1 MILDKTRQ
9 RTLPRRAFMLGAAVT
24 AAALVPLAMLRPVAS
39 AQTSPAVAG
48 AVQLVGLANASALSG
63 QAWDQAGNVLP
74 TAAFLTPFRD
84 TKVKISAPPGQKAL
98 AFAFHIPTSGHEN
111 SRIVVNGSDAPLGQ
125 VILTTFKNGNVNT
138 VVNASGIQFQ
148 TQLSGGSVLYMT
160 GFPAALT
167 SANFLVGVASGQGAE
182 TVSCTKAVG
191 KVYRHE
197 KAGEVIFT
205 LLPHPQG
212 GAAFM
217 VSDHFHS
224 PSPLKADNPLQVLL
238 HDGENYERSVYALD
252 KSGKVLAKLLVTPY
266 IGPDAP
272 DAMTP
277 DYRSIK
283 TQQTGHL
290 SSALLRRTA
299 SFRLVAR
306 PYQWTEFKNVALQ
319 PVK

>member
-1 MILDKTRQ
+1 M
-9 RTLPRRAFMLGAAVT
+9 
-24 AAALVPLAMLRPVAS
+24 
-39 AQTSPAVAG
+39 
-48 AVQLVGLANASALSG
+48 
-63 QAWDQAGNVLP
+63 
-74 TAAFLTPFRD
+74 
-84 TKVKISAPPGQKAL
+84 
-98 AFAFHIPTSGHEN
+98 
-111 SRIVVNGSDAPLGQ
+111 
-125 VILTTFKNGNVNT
+125 
-138 VVNASGIQFQ
+138 
-148 TQLSGGSVLYMT
+148 SGGSVLSRLT
-160 GFPAALT
+160 GFPTALA
-167 SANFLVGVASGQGAE
+167 SANFLVGIASEQGAE
-182 TVSCTKAVG
+182 TVSLPKDEGIVR
-191 KVYRHE
+191 VPRPS
-197 KAGEVIFT
+197 GEVIFT